1 MYHYLMQYLPA
12 PIANTIMVLWY
23 SACLLA
29 ILWYW
34 DIDAQAFRYLEL

>member
-1 MYHYLMQYLPA
+1 MYAILLRYLPA
-12 PIANTIMVLWY
+12 AVANTVMVLWY